1 LPHRPFHSR
10 QDDASIAG
18 MSTAAIADEPTFAA
32 AVQRHGPELHRH
44 CVRMLRSPA
53 DADDALQ
60 ETLLRAWRSRRT
72 LSSGATRA
80 WLYRIAT
87 NACLDLAARREPTCA
102 LPDEDEPEAP
112 YEQRPDARLLAR
124 ETVEL
129 ALLTAIQQLPARQ
142 HASLVLREVLDCSAR
157 DTASTLSTSV
167 AAVNSALQRS
177 RDGLRERLA
186 ADRLEWACDPP
197 SASEHRA
204 LQRYLRALDAG
215 SAAAGIKHVV
225 EVRGVPDDRAS
236 AA

>member
-1 LPHRPFHSR
+1 MPS
-10 QDDASIAG
+10 
-18 MSTAAIADEPTFAA
+18 AAIADEPTFAA

-53 DADDALQ
+53 DAEDALQ
-60 ETLLRAWRSRRT
+60 EALLRAWRSRRT

-112 YEQRPDARLLAR
+112 YEQRPDARLVAQ

-142 HASLVLREVLDCSAR
+142 HASLVLRDVLDRSAR
-157 DTASTLSTSV
+157 DTASVLATSV
-167 AAVNSALQRS
+167 AASNSALQRC
-177 RDGLRERLA
+177 RDGLREHLA
-186 ADRLEWACDPP
+186 ADRLEWACEPP
-197 SASEHRA
+197 SPAQQRA
-204 LQRYLRALDAG
+204 LRGYLRALE
-215 SAAAGIKHVV
+215 AAH
-225 EVRGVPDDRAS
+225 S
-236 AA
+236 